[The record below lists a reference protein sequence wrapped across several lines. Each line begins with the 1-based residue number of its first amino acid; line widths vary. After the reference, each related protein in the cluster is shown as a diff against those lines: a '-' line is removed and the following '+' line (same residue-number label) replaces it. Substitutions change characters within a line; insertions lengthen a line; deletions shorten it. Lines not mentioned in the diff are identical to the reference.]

1 MLAWPMEARNKHHE
15 TWWGKGSSGQYGKG
29 PLKVQMIKA
38 LLQCFNPLGRTQEM
52 TLRVSLTPG
61 EDIGVRAFRDF
72 LVCPQPQSQT
82 GLCGE
87 KHKV

>member
-1 MLAWPMEARNKHHE
+1 
-15 TWWGKGSSGQYGKG
+15 
-29 PLKVQMIKA
+29 MIKA